1 MKKSLVILL
10 AVALFAPMFIAC
22 NNSQAQVKTQTDT
35 INYAFGVANGD
46 IIRAQVLMADT
57 TDAQIELFCKGI
69 EEILREQTPE
79 ERITSEGFYYGL
91 LIKEETKTGF
101 LFGDSSVVAKPKL
114 IVSTL
119 QKALKKEETFMTAE
133 EGQKRIGELMN
144 PIYNGEKVE
153 FSEAQVDTI
162 NMLVGLLNASGIRKY
177 ILNADTT
184 DKNIKTFIKNFE
196 KGLDSKEDYSLYIKG
211 ADIARN
217 MYQGIS
223 QSPYL
228 FNDSTIEANIEIF
241 RKGLIEGI
249 QQKTTHMTIEEAT
262 TYMDELFK
270 EMQEKQAKK
279 QAELNKKL
287 AAKGEAFLAEN
298 AKREGVI
305 VTESGLQYEVL
316 KMGNGEKPTAESTV
330 EVHYHGTLIDGTVF
344 DSSVERGEPI
354 AFPLGNVIKGWTEGV
369 QLMPVGSKFKFY
381 IPYQLAYG
389 ERGAG
394 NLIGPCEALIFE
406 VELIKIV
413 E

>member
-22 NNSQAQVKTQTDT
+22 NNSQAQIKTQSDT

-46 IIRAQVLMADT
+46 LIRAQVLMADT

-119 QKALKKEETFMTAE
+119 QKALKKEEIFMTAE
-133 EGQKRIGELMN
+133 EGQKRLGEMMN

-162 NMLVGLLNASGIRKY
+162 NMLIGLLNASGIRKY

-262 TYMDELFK
+262 TYMDNLFAK
-270 EMQEKQAKK
+270 IQEKQAQK

-330 EVHYHGTLIDGTVF
+330 KVHYHGTLIDGTVF

-354 AFPLGNVIKGWTEGV
+354 EFPLVNVIKGWTEGV

-406 VELIKIV
+406 VELIEIV

>member
-46 IIRAQVLMADT
+46 LIRAQVLMADT

-101 LFGDSSVVAKPKL
+101 LFGDSSVAAKPKL

-119 QKALKKEETFMTAE
+119 QKALKKEEIFMTAE
-133 EGQKRIGELMN
+133 EGQKRLGEMMN
-144 PIYNGEKVE
+144 PIYNGEKVD

-162 NMLVGLLNASGIRKY
+162 NMLIGLLNASGIRKY

-262 TYMDELFK
+262 TYMDNLFAK
-270 EMQEKQAKK
+270 IQEKQAQK

-330 EVHYHGTLIDGTVF
+330 KVHYHGTLIDGTVF
-344 DSSVERGEPI
+344 DSSVQRGEPI
-354 AFPLGNVIKGWTEGV
+354 EFPLNGVIKGWTEGL
-369 QLMPVGSKFKFY
+369 QLMPVGSKFILY

-394 NLIGPCEALIFE
+394 QHIGPCEALIFE
-406 VELIKIV
+406 VELLEIV
-413 E
+413 K